1 MKRDFLIHGTWVL
14 VAVGAF
20 AIGKYD
26 SNPSGETSSD
36 QSAGTKGA
44 LASSSKRKAA
54 RGESDDEGDGT
65 AKGGATF
72 TGGNKTSFSSEEMSD
87 LVLKTLAITDPIERQ
102 RQFAELLASL
112 TAENAEAAVKALR
125 EAPRSSRWGWGQEYS
140 LLTMAWGRLN
150 GPAAVA
156 FANGLEGRTKEWTMG
171 TVLSG
176 WASEDP
182 AAAISHVEGIEDNE
196 ERSRWTN
203 GLVSGLARHDIAKAT
218 DYVYNLAENDAPMT
232 DRYMDTVVRQQLTQ
246 GLDAATAWTDSLP
259 NGELKG
265 SALERVADEYARL
278 NPADAATWVTQYAE
292 QDFATNAIGEISE
305 EWAER
310 DPVAAIEWTESL
322 PEGEGRRRAVAE
334 AVSEWAREDL
344 TEAGNYV
351 SNLQPGAE
359 RDSAVSSYAR
369 RMVNEN
375 PEVAVEW
382 ALSIQGEE
390 LRQESTART
399 VREWRE
405 RDPAAA
411 QTFLDGTQ
419 LPEAVIQEINRP
431 REQNRWGRDR

>member
-1 MKRDFLIHGTWVL
+1 MKRDLFIHGTWVL

-20 AIGKYD
+20 AVGKYD
-26 SNPSGETSSD
+26 SNPNEEASNDPSAENRESLTSS
-36 QSAGTKGA
+36 TR
-44 LASSSKRKAA
+44 RKAS
-54 RGESDDEGDGT
+54 RGGSTDGVDGT
-65 AKGGATF
+65 AKGDATF
-72 TGGNKTSFSSEEMSD
+72 PGGSTTVIVAEDMSE
-87 LVLKTLAITDPIERQ
+87 LVRRTLAITDPIERQ

-125 EAPRSSRWGWGQEYS
+125 EAPRSSRWGYGQEFS
-140 LLTMAWGRLN
+140 LLTMAWGRLD
-150 GPAAVA
+150 GPAALA
-156 FANGLEGRTKEWTMG
+156 FASGLEGRTKEWTMG
-171 TVLSG
+171 TALSG

-182 AAAISHVEGIEDNE
+182 AAAIARVEGIEDE
-196 ERSRWTN
+196 GERSRLTI
-203 GLVSGLARHDIAKAT
+203 GLVSGLARNDISAAT
-218 DYVYNLAENDAPMT
+218 EYVYNLAENDAPMT

-265 SALERVADEYARL
+265 SALGRVADEYARL
-278 NPADAATWVTQYAE
+278 DPEQAATWVTQYAE

-334 AVSEWAREDL
+334 AVYEWAGDNL

-351 SNLQPGAE
+351 SALQPGEE
-359 RDSAVSSYAR
+359 RDSAVSSYTR
-369 RMVNEN
+369 RVVNEN

-390 LRQESTART
+390 LRQETTART
-399 VREWRE
+399 IREWRE

-411 QTFLDGTQ
+411 QAFIDDAQ
-419 LPEAVIQEINRP
+419 LPESVIQEINRP
-431 REQNRWGRDR
+431 RERDRWGRYR